1 MDWGFLINLFQNC
14 LTFLCSWRSRSEQS
28 TPWKRSGC
36 RPRTYTGRA
45 RSAMCRRK
53 TPLTETKKLAY
64 NCIKLCELCLKW
76 FLTRY
81 RNETRASWR
90 KQSYRKDSFFFWVHA
105 TVKALFH
112 SYGQSFRT
120 ILALYTPSLLLWP
133 FNERSICHKFRI
145 YRVAVNKTY
154 NMTIILAN

>member
-1 MDWGFLINLFQNC
+1 MQNCLIFFKGMDWGFLINLFQNC

-76 FLTRY
+76 FFTRY

-90 KQSYRKDSFFFWVHA
+90 KQSYRKGFFFSESTRPWKHYFIA
-105 TVKALFH
+105 TVKVRL
-112 SYGQSFRT
+112 G
-120 ILALYTPSLLLWP
+120 
-133 FNERSICHKFRI
+133 KF
-145 YRVAVNKTY
+145 
-154 NMTIILAN
+154 